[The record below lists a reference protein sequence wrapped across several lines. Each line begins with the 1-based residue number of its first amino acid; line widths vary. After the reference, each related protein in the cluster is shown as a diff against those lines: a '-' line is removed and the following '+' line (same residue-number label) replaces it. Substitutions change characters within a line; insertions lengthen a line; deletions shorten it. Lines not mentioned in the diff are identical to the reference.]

1 MNISSLEPGGCVLLR
16 ALEPLEEKETM
27 TIRRLNNKKKNHGKI
42 KDRDLCSG
50 PSKLCQVCLNTLCT
64 SHSLLESLW
73 RFLEINKTFDSY
85 IYQAFNITKE
95 LFNSVDLTE
104 SSEIWLENAV
114 DIPDNEIVHS
124 KRIGIESAGAE
135 VANKLYRFYVHSN
148 EHVSVRDKKK
158 ELLM

>member
-1 MNISSLEPGGCVLLR
+1 MPGLLKHFVYLSWFLIVIISLR
-16 ALEPLEEKETM
+16 
-27 TIRRLNNKKKNHGKI
+27 
-42 KDRDLCSG
+42 
-50 PSKLCQVCLNTLCT
+50 
-64 SHSLLESLW
+64 
-73 RFLEINKTFDSY
+73 RFLQSNQTFDPY

-95 LFNSVDLTE
+95 LFNGVDLTE
-104 SSEIWLENAV
+104 SSEIWLENAL

-158 ELLM
+158 ELSM

>member
-1 MNISSLEPGGCVLLR
+1 MNISSLELGGCVLLR
-16 ALEPLEEKETM
+16 ALEPLEEKDTM

-104 SSEIWLENAV
+104 SSDIWLENAV
-114 DIPDNEIVHS
+114 DIPDNEMVHS

>member
-1 MNISSLEPGGCVLLR
+1 MYLSLSL
-16 ALEPLEEKETM
+16 
-27 TIRRLNNKKKNHGKI
+27 TI
-42 KDRDLCSG
+42 
-50 PSKLCQVCLNTLCT
+50 
-64 SHSLLESLW
+64 ESLW
-73 RFLEINKTFDSY
+73 QSLQINQTFHPH

>member
-16 ALEPLEEKETM
+16 ALEPLEEKEKM

-42 KDRDLCSG
+42 KERDLCSG
-50 PSKLCQVCLNTLCT
+50 PSKLCQVCLDTLST
-64 SHSLLESLW
+64 SHCLLESFW
-73 RFLEINKTFDSY
+73 RFLQINQTFDSH